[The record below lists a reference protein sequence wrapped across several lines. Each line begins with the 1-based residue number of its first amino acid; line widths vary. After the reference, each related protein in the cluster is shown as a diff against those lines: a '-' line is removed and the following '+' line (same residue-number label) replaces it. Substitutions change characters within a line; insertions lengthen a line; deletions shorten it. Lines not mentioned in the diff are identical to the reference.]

1 MNGCKIIGR
10 EEEKLEVVKCLIWKR
25 VISPLAFD
33 KEGSKARLKAAN
45 LKSFVNHRE
54 QLL

>member
-1 MNGCKIIGR
+1 MNGCNVIDR
-10 EEEKLEVVKCLIWKR
+10 EEEKLEVVKCLILKR

-33 KEGSKARLKAAN
+33 NAGSNARLMAAN
-45 LKSFVNHRE
+45 VKSFVNHRE